1 MDINVSTIVGT
12 IINFIFLLLI
22 LKHFFFD
29 KVRNIIQER
38 KDEIEDKME
47 KADEDLEKARLFKV
61 ENERV
66 LKSARDEGKG
76 ITESYKKK
84 ADKVYNEIVQEANKE
99 AGTIMERARVE
110 VEREKQKAEA
120 EIKKQ
125 VVDLAVMLSEKA
137 LGESIDEEKHKRLIN
152 DFIAKVGI

>member
-1 MDINVSTIVGT
+1 MDINVSTIIFT
-12 IINFIFLLLI
+12 IINFIILLLV
-22 LKHFFFD
+22 LRHFFFD
-29 KVRNIIQER
+29 KVKNIIQER
-38 KDEIEDKME
+38 RVEIEDKMT

-61 ENERV
+61 ENERI
-66 LKSARDEGKG
+66 LKSAKDEGKG
-76 ITESYKKK
+76 ITESYKQK
-84 ADKVYNEIVQEANKE
+84 ADKIYNEIVQDANKE
-99 AGTIMERARVE
+99 ASIIMDRAKLE

-137 LGESIDEEKHKRLIN
+137 LEESIDEEKHRKLIN